1 MATYDA
7 SEARAARST
16 AGASGASWSHSTTA
30 SPARASSP
38 GPSSSADSTRTVRP
52 TVDAITAMHRAMGLS
67 VRTRI
72 RPRCTGSSRHGCS
85 RSLRSLMHLTLG
97 SSACPSPSLRDC
109 CPRASWATDW
119 AGWLRRLPRRTSEL
133 LEEWRLTPVATA
145 LHGYC
150 SLVVPVVDADGVAG
164 GLKVTFDGDRESLHE
179 GLALQHWGGRGAVRL
194 RRSDPHRRALL
205 LDWLPGPDL
214 GDTWDVEA
222 CEVVGGLYPRLHV
235 PAMPQLATVA
245 SYVEQWLR
253 ELDELGRDIPVPRRY
268 VDQALALGPDLLAD
282 ASEPVVVHGDL
293 HYANVMAD
301 DAGEWRAI
309 DPKPMAGDPHYEPA
323 PMLWNRMDELAGP
336 GAVGSVRDGLR
347 RRFHALVDA
356 GGLDEDRA
364 RDWVVVRM
372 VVNAGWTVQDA
383 RAADRAL
390 TADERDWIT
399 RCIAITKAVQD

>member
-1 MATYDA
+1 V
-7 SEARAARST
+7 
-16 AGASGASWSHSTTA
+16 
-30 SPARASSP
+30 P
-38 GPSSSADSTRTVRP
+38 
-52 TVDAITAMHRAMGLS
+52 
-67 VRTRI
+67 
-72 RPRCTGSSRHGCS
+72 
-85 RSLRSLMHLTLG
+85 
-97 SSACPSPSLRDC
+97 
-109 CPRASWATDW
+109 
-119 AGWLRRLPRRTSEL
+119 
-133 LEEWRLTPVATA
+133 

-150 SLVVPVVDADGVAG
+150 SLVLPVTDPDGQPAA
-164 GLKVTFDGDRESLHE
+164 LKVSFDGDDESLHE

-194 RRSDPHRRALL
+194 RRADPHRRALL

-222 CEVVGGLYPRLHV
+222 CEVVGGLYPRLHL
-235 PAMPQLATVA
+235 PAMPQLARVA
-245 SYVEQWLR
+245 SYVERWLR
-253 ELDELGRDIPVPRRY
+253 ELDDLGRDVPVPRRY
-268 VDQALALGPDLLAD
+268 VEQALALGPDLLA
-282 ASEPVVVHGDL
+282 AEGTPVVVHGDL

-336 GAVGSVRDGLR
+336 GAAGSVRDGLR

-372 VVNAGWTVQDA
+372 VVNAGWSVQDA

-399 RCIAITKAVQD
+399 RCIAIIKAVQE